1 MSPVRTGQA
10 SNRRVIAGITWVST
24 TVETA
29 KGDVMKKLLC
39 ALLLALFV
47 GGVLSCKKEE
57 PVPVKPPEK
66 TETPKTE

>member
-1 MSPVRTGQA
+1 
-10 SNRRVIAGITWVST
+10 
-24 TVETA
+24 
-29 KGDVMKKLLC
+29 MKKLLC